1 MEEDEEEEEEE
12 ETTSSSE
19 NTAEVEQAQAKSGEN
34 ARSVIEKG
42 AAEDAYHF
50 GQAAHEEQEV
60 LEEELEE
67 EDGLAQLTAEQREE
81 SEALLQEIKETF
93 EEQYED
99 TDFDEVMVSE
109 YRDEIFAY
117 MAELEVRRSSYV
129 AGVRPLSADACV
141 SVSLYSSQIK
151 SMANPHYMSTQ
162 MEIEWYAPLHPL

>member
-81 SEALLQEIKETF
+81 SEALLQEI
-93 EEQYED
+93 ED